1 MLESRANGHV
11 QLVDAPFVEGALA
24 AAVASSAGGPIASVI
39 EAAEG
44 PAVSTNSETV
54 VELPAAVDLHAR
66 PAANF
71 VRAAMQFD
79 ADITVAAD
87 GREADAKSLLAVLA
101 LGARGGSTLRLSA
114 EGSDADRALED
125 LTACIGSLE

>member
-1 MLESRANGHV
+1 M
-11 QLVDAPFVEGALA
+11 P
-24 AAVASSAGGPIASVI
+24 
-39 EAAEG
+39 AE
-44 PAVSTNSETV
+44 
-54 VELPAAVDLHAR
+54 VDLHAR

-79 ADITVAAD
+79 ADITVASD

-114 EGSDADRALED
+114 HGVDADRAVDD
-125 LTACIGSLE
+125 LSACIGSLE